1 MKNVTW
7 DFPNLHWD
15 DPNLYWSDPTSYLLE
30 PGDPGYVA
38 DPTSASFPKST
49 KSKHKYKMGNPT
61 PTSIGDLIAAG
72 EDLCDGLDQHAVAI
86 NVMQNTAAVSRA
98 NLTALTTTHNNF
110 NGAQGAQPAAHTAL
124 RIADSNAKG
133 FIGAAIK
140 VLAVS
145 LGDSWSDAWVATGL
159 PDNSLGIPSTQDKRF
174 TALGG
179 LLAYLTANPGKE
191 VATAAITVTAALAT
205 TLHTALSTARGGVAN
220 ALSNTKAKLLLRD
233 TAEAAFRM
241 RYRGVIA
248 ELEQLLSD
256 EDPKW
261 YDFGLNRPADPS
273 TPGVPGDVV
282 AAAIGGG
289 RVLVQVGFSRRANS
303 FNYYKQVTGTDAA
316 PVKVLNTQGTQHTN
330 EGLPVGATV
339 KFTVAG
345 VNDAGEGVP
354 SDPVSVV
361 VT

>member
-1 MKNVTW
+1 MKTVTW
-7 DFPNLHWD
+7 DMPNLHWD
-15 DPNLYWSDPTSYLLE
+15 DPNLYWGDPSYLLE

-49 KSKHKYKMGNPT
+49 KTKRKYKMANPT

-86 NVMQNTAAVSRA
+86 NVKQNTAAVSRA
-98 NLTALTTTHNNF
+98 GLTALATTHNAF
-110 NGAQGAQPAAHTAL
+110 NAAQGAQPVAYTAL
-124 RIADSNAKG
+124 RVADSNAKG

-140 VLAVS
+140 VLAVT

-179 LLAYLTANPGKE
+179 LKAYLTANPGKE

-205 TLHTALSTARGGVAN
+205 TLHTALSTARNGVAN
-220 ALSNTKAKLLLRD
+220 ALSNTKAKLLLRE

-273 TPGVPGDVV
+273 TPGVPGDVT
-282 AAAIGGG
+282 ATAIGGR

-303 FNYYKQVTGTDAA
+303 FNYYKQVVGTDAE
-316 PVKVLNTQGTQHTN
+316 PVKVINTGGTQHTI
-330 EGLPVGATV
+330 EGLPLAATV
-339 KFTVAG
+339 KITVTG